1 MKFLTLYREAGAAS
15 SGGQA
20 GPSLADLDN
29 PDFGKPPAGDPPADL
44 TDPQKGD
51 PPADPPADVPTE
63 GLDAEGKLLEGY
75 EQAED
80 GTIRKI
86 GSADDNNPDDDDL
99 DVDPVAFY
107 EEVQAKTNF
116 QVEVDYQNVD
126 PLSAEGVALRE
137 VAVISQAEQNYDEY
151 IRTTMPRAYAYMLH
165 TKNGGTDEEFFA
177 VKQIPLADKETFAAD
192 VEAQRQF
199 LIRDLLAKD
208 VPEEVAK
215 LTVDQY
221 VKTNSLT
228 EKAMALYD
236 KKKQEENNLLQAQIN
251 KDKALKQEFENNVAT
266 LTGVISQGIEK
277 QMRLVIPNDKKK
289 AFNEFVI
296 DNIQHDGKD
305 FFLAQKLNPKE
316 ITPGFL
322 EALYL
327 QFVKGDVS
335 ALIKREA
342 KTQTVQRLGQRIRRD
357 QQSSSSGNPNDK
369 PNTFIPLGQL

>member
-1 MKFLTLYREAGAAS
+1 MKFLTLYRDAGAAS
-15 SGGQA
+15 PGGQV

-29 PDFGKPPAGDPPADL
+29 PDFGKTPAGDPPPDI
-44 TDPQKGD
+44 TD
-51 PPADPPADVPTE
+51 PPAGDPPADVPTE
-63 GLDAEGKLLEGY
+63 GLDADGNLLEGY

-80 GTIRKI
+80 GTIQRI
-86 GSADDNNPDDDDL
+86 ASTEDDDSDEVTPE
-99 DVDPVAFY
+99 DFY
-107 EEVQAKTNF
+107 AEVQAKTNIE
-116 QVEVDYQNVD
+116 VEVDYQNVD

-137 VAVISQAEQNYDEY
+137 VALVSKAEQDYDEY

-177 VKQIPLADKETFAAD
+177 VKKVPLADKETFSVD
-192 VEAQRQF
+192 IEAQRQF
-199 LIRDLLAKD
+199 LIRDLLSKD

-221 VKTNSLT
+221 VKTNVLT
-228 EKAMALYD
+228 EKAMGLYE
-236 KKKQEENNLLQAQIN
+236 KKKQEETALLQEQIN
-251 KDKALKQEFENNVAT
+251 KDNARKQDFENSVAT

-277 QMRLVIPNDKKK
+277 EMRLVIPNDKKK

-335 ALIKREA
+335 ALIKKEA
-342 KTQTVQRLGQRIRRD
+342 KRQTAQRLGQRVKQD
-357 QQSSSSGNPNDK
+357 KGASSSGNPNEK
-369 PNTFIPLGQL
+369 QNQFIPLGQL

>member
-1 MKFLTLYREAGAAS
+1 MKFLTLYRDAGAAS

-29 PDFGKPPAGDPPADL
+29 PEFGKPPAGDPPTDI
-44 TDPQKGD
+44 TDPPKGD
-51 PPADPPADVPTE
+51 PPAVDPPAEPTE
-63 GLDAEGKLLEGY
+63 GLDADGNLLEGY

-80 GTIRKI
+80 GTIQKI
-86 GSADDNNPDDDDL
+86 ASTDDDPDDVSPED
-99 DVDPVAFY
+99 FY
-107 EEVQAKTNF
+107 ADVQAKTNIE
-116 QVEVDYQNVD
+116 VEVDYQDVD

-137 VAVISQAEQNYDEY
+137 VALVSKAEQDYDEY

-177 VKQIPLADKETFAAD
+177 VKKVPLADKETFSND
-192 VEAQRQF
+192 IEAQRQF
-199 LIRDLLAKD
+199 LIRDLLSKD

-221 VKTNSLT
+221 VKTNVLT
-228 EKAMALYD
+228 DKAMGLYD
-236 KKKQEENNLLQAQIN
+236 KKKQEENNLLQEQIN
-251 KDKALKQEFENNVAT
+251 KDKAIKQDFENSVAT

-277 QMRLVIPNDKKK
+277 EMRLVIPNDKKK

-296 DNIQHDGKD
+296 DNIQHDGRD

-342 KTQTVQRLGQRIRRD
+342 KRQTVQRLGQQVKKD
-357 QQSSSSGNPNDK
+357 KSASSSGNPNEK
-369 PNTFIPLGQL
+369 QNQFIPLGQL

>member
-15 SGGQA
+15 TGGQA

-29 PDFGKPPAGDPPADL
+29 PDFGKPPAGDPPPPDL
-44 TDPQKGD
+44 TDPSKGD
-51 PPADPPADVPTE
+51 PPAGDPSNIIPTE
-63 GLDAEGKLLEGY
+63 GLDAEGNLLEGW
-75 EQAED
+75 EQAAD
-80 GTIRKI
+80 GTIKKI
-86 GSADDNNPDDDDL
+86 DSIDDNPDELSPED
-99 DVDPVAFY
+99 FY
-107 EEVQAKTNF
+107 AEVHAKTNF
-116 QVEVDYQNVD
+116 EVDVDYQGVD
-126 PLSAEGVALRE
+126 PLSSEGVALRE
-137 VAVISQAEQNYDEY
+137 VALVSKAEQDYDEY

-177 VKQIPLADKETFAAD
+177 VKQIPLADKETFATD

-199 LIRDLLAKD
+199 LIRDLIAKD

-221 VKTNSLT
+221 VKTNTLT
-228 EKAMALYD
+228 EKAMNLYE
-236 KKKQEENNLLQAQIN
+236 KKKQEENQVLQAQIN
-251 KDKALKQEFENNVAT
+251 KDKALKQDFENSVAT

-277 QMRLVIPNDKKK
+277 EMRLVIPNDKKK
-289 AFNEFVI
+289 AFNEFVL

-342 KTQTVQRLGQRIRRD
+342 KTQTVQRLGQRLSKD
-357 QQSSSSGNPNDK
+357 KHTSSSGNPNDK
-369 PNTFIPLGQL
+369 SNTFVPLGQL